1 MNTNEVAGLTGL
13 SVRTLHHY
21 DAIGLLCPQR
31 NPENGYREYSEE
43 NLDCLQQILFF
54 RECGFPLSVIREL
67 MENPEFDREQAFQVQ
82 KAYLVHERRRID
94 TMLDTLLKTH
104 KTWKGEITMTP
115 KEKFEGFDF
124 SKNPYEEEARRRWG
138 DETVQKSSDTL
149 SALGKEGQEKVAQQM
164 EDIFRTLAQCRQLPP
179 DSSEV
184 LEKVG
189 QFYHFLNDNFGYHYS
204 PEAFAGLGQMYVDD
218 SRFTENID
226 KYGEG
231 LSAFLAQAMKHYAD
245 TLN

>member
-82 KAYLVHERRRID
+82 KAYLVHD
-94 TMLDTLLKTH
+94 
-104 KTWKGEITMTP
+104 GSTP
-115 KEKFEGFDF
+115 CWTPYSKHTKHGKEK
-124 SKNPYEEEARRRWG
+124 
-138 DETVQKSSDTL
+138 
-149 SALGKEGQEKVAQQM
+149 
-164 EDIFRTLAQCRQLPP
+164 
-179 DSSEV
+179 
-184 LEKVG
+184 
-189 QFYHFLNDNFGYHYS
+189 S
-204 PEAFAGLGQMYVDD
+204 P
-218 SRFTENID
+218 
-226 KYGEG
+226 
-231 LSAFLAQAMKHYAD
+231 
-245 TLN
+245 